1 MCMESLLN
9 GLKAMQTRTATTN
22 DPPPQPSS
30 DGNSAGGGVG
40 SGVSH
45 PLWQRKLRKRQLK
58 AGAVLFN
65 DKARSGLQALQRG
78 QSVTKSFITII
89 NQPFSQ
95 SDRQT
100 DTLSRAFHALIS
112 HLKSMHA

>member
-22 DPPPQPSS
+22 DPPPQPPSS
-30 DGNSAGGGVG
+30 GGNSAGGGVG

-78 QSVTKSFITII
+78 QSVTKSLITII
-89 NQPFSQ
+89 NQPI
-95 SDRQT
+95 RQT
-100 DTLSRAFHALIS
+100 R
-112 HLKSMHA
+112 